1 MYMLLSPAKVNLFL
15 AITGKRKDG
24 YHNLVSLFHAIN
36 LFDIFE
42 IKEAQSFSIKIFGKY
57 FKDVPA
63 NEENLIYKVK
73 HLFEK
78 ETHKKVNFAIKLYK
92 NIPPFKGLGGGSSNA
107 AVFLKFLN
115 EYFGKPLN
123 ENNIE
128 KILLKVGSDTL
139 FFYKATCA
147 LVTGRGEKVI
157 PLSSLK
163 GNLYIYLPDIKIST
177 KDAYKAIN
185 KYDNLPE
192 NKALNIY
199 KSLKENFPKSHDKS
213 LFFNTFEKVDLPS
226 INYLRN
232 ISSNFSKVTL
242 SGSGSSLFSIEEVEI
257 LKAEKLKVSLLDSKF
272 RYNIS

>member
-1 MYMLLSPAKVNLFL
+1 M
-15 AITGKRKDG
+15 
-24 YHNLVSLFHAIN
+24 
-36 LFDIFE
+36 
-42 IKEAQSFSIKIFGKY
+42 
-57 FKDVPA
+57 
-63 NEENLIYKVK
+63 
-73 HLFEK
+73 
-78 ETHKKVNFAIKLYK
+78 
-92 NIPPFKGLGGGSSNA
+92 
-107 AVFLKFLN
+107 
-115 EYFGKPLN
+115 
-123 ENNIE
+123 
-128 KILLKVGSDTL
+128 KVGSDTL